1 MNDVVNTPS
10 DTNDGWL
17 NEDELYK
24 CVHCGFC
31 LQSCPTYL
39 GTGLETESP
48 RGRIALMKAVNEG
61 RIEIDSGVLRHWDL
75 CIQCRAC
82 ESVCPSGVPYGNLIE
97 TVMEKVQ
104 TKRKMS
110 FLSKILFDV
119 TLKHI
124 IPSQKLLQLS
134 STLLFVY
141 IKSGLQKVVRFTN
154 VLAIFPPS
162 VRNLDSKAPSFNGKS
177 FRSDG
182 RVYHSRS
189 AKKERI
195 SLLSGCIMPIVQGD
209 QMRSAVQVLN
219 TNGFE
224 VYVPQDQVC
233 CGAINSHVGDT
244 ERARDLA
251 RKNIDAFSE
260 ELDTPIVTVSA
271 GCGARMKEYHHLLK
285 DDDLYAGKA
294 LLFESRV
301 VDVHEILDNVSEVRP
316 RGEIEKKIT
325 YQDSCHLS
333 NAQGIRRQPRDLIKC
348 IKGVEFVEM
357 PGSEIC
363 CGAGGTYMITEPEMS
378 DKVLLA
384 KIARI
389 KDMGVDIVA
398 TANPGCFMQLES
410 GVKREGLNVEVKY
423 VTDLLSEAYMKEK

>member
-1 MNDVVNTPS
+1 MNDVVSTPS
-10 DTNDGWL
+10 DKEDGWV
-17 NEDELYK
+17 NEDDLYK

-39 GTGLETESP
+39 STGLETESP

-82 ESVCPSGVPYGNLIE
+82 ESVCPSGVPYGTLIE
-97 TVMEKVQ
+97 TVMENVQ

-110 FLSKILFDV
+110 FLSKIMFDV

-124 IPSQKLLQLS
+124 IPSQRLLKLS
-134 STLLFVY
+134 TTLLSVY

-154 VLAIFPPS
+154 LLAVFPS
-162 VRNLDSKAPSFNGKS
+162 FVKNLDNKAPSFNGKS

-182 RVYHSRS
+182 RVYPSEIDR
-189 AKKERI
+189 KERL

-209 QMRSAVQVLN
+209 QIRSAVQVLN
-219 TNGFE
+219 RNGFE
-224 VYVPQDQVC
+224 VYVPRNQVC

-244 ERARDLA
+244 QRARELA
-251 RKNIDAFSE
+251 RKNIDVFSE
-260 ELDTPIVTVSA
+260 ELGTPIVTVSA

-285 DDDLYAGKA
+285 NDDLYAEKA
-294 LLFESRV
+294 LQFESRV
-301 VDVHEILDNVSEVRP
+301 VDVHEVLDNVTEVRP
-316 RGEIEKKIT
+316 SGKIEKRIT

-363 CGAGGTYMITEPEMS
+363 CGAGGTYMITESEMS
-378 DKVLLA
+378 DKVLSS
-384 KIARI
+384 KISNIRN
-389 KDMGVDIVA
+389 MGVDIVA

-410 GVKREGLNVEVKY
+410 GVKREGLNVEIKY

>member
-1 MNDVVNTPS
+1 MNDVVSTPS
-10 DTNDGWL
+10 DKEDGWV
-17 NEDELYK
+17 NEDDLYK

-39 GTGLETESP
+39 STGLETESP

-82 ESVCPSGVPYGNLIE
+82 ESVCPSGVSYGTLIE
-97 TVMEKVQ
+97 TVMENVQ

-110 FLSKILFDV
+110 FLSKIMFDV

-124 IPSQKLLQLS
+124 NPSQRLLKLS
-134 STLLFVY
+134 TTLLSVY

-154 VLAIFPPS
+154 LLAVFSPF
-162 VRNLDSKAPSFNGKS
+162 VKNLDNKAPSFNGKS

-182 RVYHSRS
+182 RVYPSKIDR
-189 AKKERI
+189 KERL

-209 QMRSAVQVLN
+209 QIRSAIQVLN
-219 TNGFE
+219 RNGFE
-224 VYVPQDQVC
+224 VYVPRNQVC
-233 CGAINSHVGDT
+233 CGAINSHVGDAQ
-244 ERARDLA
+244 RARELA
-251 RKNIDAFSE
+251 RRNIDVFSE
-260 ELDTPIVTVSA
+260 ELGTPIVTVSA

-285 DDDLYAGKA
+285 DDDLYAEKA
-294 LLFESRV
+294 LQFESRV
-301 VDVHEILDNVSEVRP
+301 VDVHEVLDNVTEVRP
-316 RGEIEKKIT
+316 SGKIEKRIT

-348 IKGVEFVEM
+348 IEGAEFVEM

-378 DKVLLA
+378 DKVLSS
-384 KIARI
+384 KISNIRN
-389 KDMGVDIVA
+389 MGVDIVA

-410 GVKREGLNVEVKY
+410 GVKREGLNV
-423 VTDLLSEAYMKEK
+423 

>member
-1 MNDVVNTPS
+1 MNDVFSTPS
-10 DTNDGWL
+10 DKEDGWV
-17 NEDELYK
+17 NEDDLYK

-39 GTGLETESP
+39 STGLETESP

-82 ESVCPSGVPYGNLIE
+82 ESVCPSGVPYGTLIE
-97 TVMEKVQ
+97 TVMENVQ

-110 FLSKILFDV
+110 FLSKIMFDV

-124 IPSQKLLQLS
+124 IPSQRLLKLS
-134 STLLFVY
+134 TTLLSVY

-154 VLAIFPPS
+154 LLAVFPPF
-162 VRNLDSKAPSFNGKS
+162 VKNLDNKAPSFNGKS

-182 RVYHSRS
+182 RVYPSKIDR
-189 AKKERI
+189 KERL

-209 QMRSAVQVLN
+209 QIRSAVQVLN
-219 TNGFE
+219 RNGFE
-224 VYVPQDQVC
+224 VYVPRNQVC

-244 ERARDLA
+244 QRARELA
-251 RKNIDAFSE
+251 RKNIDVFSE
-260 ELDTPIVTVSA
+260 ELGTPIVTVSA

-285 DDDLYAGKA
+285 DDDLYAEKA
-294 LLFESRV
+294 LQFESRV
-301 VDVHEILDNVSEVRP
+301 VDVHEVLDNVTEVRP
-316 RGEIEKKIT
+316 SGKIEKRIT

-363 CGAGGTYMITEPEMS
+363 CGAVGTYMITEPEMS
-378 DKVLLA
+378 DKVLA
-384 KIARI
+384 SKISNIRN
-389 KDMGVDIVA
+389 MGVDIVV

-410 GVKREGLNVEVKY
+410 GVKREGLNVEIKY